1 MDERLKQRAVGGV
14 VIVALLV
21 IFVPMFLDFSEE
33 GQEGAA
39 TSVVPPQPQAEM
51 QTLEIPLV
59 DLQQRQVADGLP
71 PGTESPEQILAEVM
85 DAEVM
90 ADIRPQAVVDPDQV
104 LDPLPP
110 GSLNEAGPAV
120 PPPAV
125 AQAPSPAPAKP
136 VAPAKVPAAT
146 TAKPPVKA
154 PPQKLAA
161 AQPPKSKIAEPKPK
175 LAGPSTGAKAWAV
188 QVGSFTKRETAE
200 KLRDRLRKSGYRA
213 FVTSAQAAGK
223 TVVRVRVGPELERAD
238 ADQLRKRIEKDLQL
252 QAKVVV
258 HP

>member
-21 IFVPMFLDFSEE
+21 IFVPMFLDFSED

-51 QTLEIPLV
+51 QTLEIPLA
-59 DLQQRQVADGLP
+59 DLQERQVADGVP
-71 PGTESPEQILAEVM
+71 PGTESPEQILAEAM

-90 ADIRPQAVVDPDQV
+90 GDIRPQAEANPDQV

-110 GSLNEAGPAV
+110 QALSEMSPTPP
-120 PPPAV
+120 PPPA
-125 AQAPSPAPAKP
+125 AAKAPSPPPAKAPASSTAKAPAPAK
-136 VAPAKVPAAT
+136 A
-146 TAKPPVKA
+146 
-154 PPQKLAA
+154 PQKLAA
-161 AQPPKSKIAEPKPK
+161 APPPKSKIAEPKPK
-175 LAGPSTGAKAWAV
+175 LAGPTTGSKAWAV
-188 QVGSFTKRETAE
+188 QVGSFTKRESAE

>member
-39 TSVVPPQPQAEM
+39 TSAVPPQPQAEM
-51 QTLEIPLV
+51 QTLEIPLA

-71 PGTESPEQILAEVM
+71 PATESPEHILAEVM

-90 ADIRPQAVVDPDQV
+90 GDIRPQAVPDPDQV

-110 GSLNEAGPAV
+110 GSINEAGPAV
-120 PPPAV
+120 PPPAA
-125 AQAPSPAPAKP
+125 AQAPAKS
-136 VAPAKVPAAT
+136 VAPAKVPAT
-146 TAKPPVKA
+146 TAAKPPVKA
-154 PPQKLAA
+154 PQKLAA
-161 AQPPKSKIAEPKPK
+161 APPPKSKIAEPKPK

-213 FVTSAQAAGK
+213 FVTTAQAAGK

>member
-33 GQEGAA
+33 TQEGTA
-39 TSVVPPQPQAEM
+39 TSMVPPQPQAAM

-59 DLQQRQVADGLP
+59 DLQERQVADGLP
-71 PGTESPEQILAEVM
+71 PDTESPEQLLAEVM
-85 DAEVM
+85 DAQVTD
-90 ADIRPQAVVDPDQV
+90 DIRPQAEGQSDQV

-110 GSLNEAGPAV
+110 Q
-120 PPPAV
+120 
-125 AQAPSPAPAKP
+125 AQSEPIPTAPSAAVKAPAPAPAKAP
-136 VAPAKVPAAT
+136 VPAKAPA
-146 TAKPPVKA
+146 
-154 PPQKLAA
+154 KLAA
-161 AQPPKSKIAEPKPK
+161 AEPPKSKIAQPKPK
-175 LAGPSTGAKAWAV
+175 LAGPNTGAKAWAV
-188 QVGSFTKRETAE
+188 QVGSFTKRESAE

-223 TVVRVRVGPELERAD
+223 TVVRVRIGPELERAD